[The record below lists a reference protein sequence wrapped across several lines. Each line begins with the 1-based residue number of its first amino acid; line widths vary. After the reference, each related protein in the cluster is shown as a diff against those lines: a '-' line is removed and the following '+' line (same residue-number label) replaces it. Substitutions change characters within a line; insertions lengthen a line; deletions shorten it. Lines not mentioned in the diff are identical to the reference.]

1 MLRGGIHAYHIH
13 QCGDGSLVR
22 NGKVEFLSKAS
33 DSGYDDVTA
42 AIDCCGFVCQCGN
55 SELGAVTS
63 EQSGVIMSLSLL

>member
-1 MLRGGIHAYHIH
+1 MRIISTSTAMEVW
-13 QCGDGSLVR
+13 CETA
-22 NGKVEFLSKAS
+22 KWKFLSKAS